1 MLFMR
6 SSIRNVGLVDNT
18 LVDIPP
24 DELATIPDEF
34 ETESNELVTFSDE
47 LVTLSDELVTLSDET
62 HDFSEDLP
70 EDLPEELR
78 YEFQN
83 ELRDNPS
90 TLFILRFRGNTYY
103 YLSEEPVRK
112 KLVLSKNQVD
122 SLEKCVSLIQCPIC
136 MEETNK
142 NIKLPCNHVFCTACI
157 EKWLCKNTNTCPN
170 CRINV
175 IA

>member
-18 LVDIPP
+18 LVDLPLNELTTIP

-34 ETESNELVTFSDE
+34 ETDSE
-47 LVTLSDELVTLSDET
+47 ELVTLSDET
-62 HDFSEDLP
+62 YDFSE
-70 EDLPEELR
+70 ELPEELH

-103 YLSEEPVRK
+103 YLNEEPVRK

-122 SLEKCVSLIQCPIC
+122 SLEKCESLMHCPIC
-136 MEETNK
+136 MEETDK

-170 CRINV
+170 CRIIV

>member
-18 LVDIPP
+18 LVDLPP
-24 DELATIPDEF
+24 DELANLPDEF
-34 ETESNELVTFSDE
+34 DTDLYE

-62 HDFSEDLP
+62 HDFISE
-70 EDLPEELR
+70 ELPEELPEELH

-103 YLSEEPVRK
+103 YLNEEPVRK

-122 SLEKCVSLIQCPIC
+122 SLEKCESLMQCPIC
-136 MEETNK
+136 MEETDK

>member
-18 LVDIPP
+18 LVELPP

-34 ETESNELVTFSDE
+34 ETLSDE
-47 LVTLSDELVTLSDET
+47 LANLSDELVTLSDET

-112 KLVLSKNQVD
+112 KLVLSK
-122 SLEKCVSLIQCPIC
+122 
-136 MEETNK
+136 
-142 NIKLPCNHVFCTACI
+142 LPHSKSTLMN
-157 EKWLCKNTNTCPN
+157 
-170 CRINV
+170 
-175 IA
+175 

>member
-18 LVDIPP
+18 LVDLPP
-24 DELATIPDEF
+24 DELANLPDEF
-34 ETESNELVTFSDE
+34 DTDLY
-47 LVTLSDELVTLSDET
+47 ELVTLSDET
-62 HDFSEDLP
+62 HDFISE
-70 EDLPEELR
+70 ELPEELPEELH

-103 YLSEEPVRK
+103 YLNEEPVRK

-122 SLEKCVSLIQCPIC
+122 SLEKCESLMQCPIC
-136 MEETNK
+136 MEETDK

>member
-18 LVDIPP
+18 LVDLPP
-24 DELATIPDEF
+24 DELANLPDEF
-34 ETESNELVTFSDE
+34 ETDSDELVTFSDELVTFSDE
-47 LVTLSDELVTLSDET
+47 LVTLPDET

-70 EDLPEELR
+70 EELH

-103 YLSEEPVRK
+103 YLNEEPVRK

-122 SLEKCVSLIQCPIC
+122 SLEKCESLMQCPIC
-136 MEETNK
+136 MEETDK